1 MLSDTSNTLA
11 WPSELKIY
19 LIKDQW
25 QDFQCPTNI
34 SAARVMLSYDLFNK
48 SGVIAAGHHLR
59 KMATLIFLYKIH
71 SYPDILEKSTNTR
84 NVSCLDIFYDNFL
97 VSVPLKIKIST

>member
-1 MLSDTSNTLA
+1 MLSDTSNTFA

-71 SYPDILEKSTNTR
+71 SYPDILEKKYKHKKWQLSRHILWLLFCFSTIENQ
-84 NVSCLDIFYDNFL
+84 N
-97 VSVPLKIKIST
+97 